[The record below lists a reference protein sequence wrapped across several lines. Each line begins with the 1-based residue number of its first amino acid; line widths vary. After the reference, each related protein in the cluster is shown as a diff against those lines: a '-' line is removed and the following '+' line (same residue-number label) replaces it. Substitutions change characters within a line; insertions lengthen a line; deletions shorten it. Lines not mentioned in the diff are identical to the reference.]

1 MTLECVQIIS
11 VNLNDCIAFDFVP
24 KSCSSFVAC
33 LCIDRLLANVRF
45 GANGHLFYWCIGK

>member
-45 GANGHLFYWCIGK
+45 GANGHHWCIGK